1 LEKERAMRHVVLLG
15 DSILDNGAYVR
26 TGGEV
31 VAKLRA
37 KLASGDAATLL
48 ARDGAVIEGVHQQLR
63 ALPGDATDLVV
74 SAGGNDALRSTGVL
88 MEPAGSVAAALGK
101 ILVVRDR
108 FAQLYG
114 ALLDAVE
121 ATGREAIIC
130 TIYDVWLPEAEQR
143 RVANLALGVLND
155 VITRE
160 AARRRLPLIDLRV
173 MLTQQEHFANAIE
186 PSEMGS
192 EVIAAGIV
200 ASLAHDHAGPSAI
213 YVGDARGV

>member
-1 LEKERAMRHVVLLG
+1 MRHVVLLG

-26 TGGEV
+26 PSGEV
-31 VAKLRA
+31 VARLRA
-37 KLASGDAATLL
+37 RLDSGDAATLL

-63 ALPGDATDLVV
+63 ALPDDTTDLVI

-88 MEPAGSVAAALGK
+88 MEPAGSVAQALGK

-114 ALLDAVE
+114 TLLDAVE
-121 ATGREAIIC
+121 ATGRKAKIC

-173 MLTQQEHFANAIE
+173 MLTRQEHFANAIE
-186 PSEMGS
+186 PSEIGS

-200 ASLAHDHAGPSAI
+200 ASLRHDHAGPSAI
-213 YVGDARGV
+213 YLGDADGV